1 MTDRGVKEFSIQASV
16 ARAEAAL
23 AAEALLE
30 PRGEIAIVSN
40 VWTQLGEEREEGASL
55 IGGVSVH
62 ENFLA

>member
-23 AAEALLE
+23 ATEALLE

-40 VWTQLGEEREEGASL
+40 VWTQLGEEREEGAGL
-55 IGGVSVH
+55 IGSVSVH